1 MSLRNSRSRKDT
13 RLIDWEDK
21 YYKEARA
28 KGEKM
33 TTNAIISWFDTALI
47 GLGKATMD
55 YSKFGMIESV
65 DEIRRCLSQMQAL
78 VEQIYLRDEDFSRVP

>member
-1 MSLRNSRSRKDT
+1 MSFLSSRRKNDA
-13 RLIDWEDK
+13 RLLDWEDK
-21 YYKEARA
+21 YYREARA

-33 TTNAIISWFDTALI
+33 TTNAIISWFDTVLL

-55 YSKFGMIESV
+55 YSRFGMIESV
-65 DEIRRCLSQMQAL
+65 DEIKHCLSQMQGL